1 MLKLLKLAS
10 RNLLRYKTRTI
21 VTIVA
26 VMLSVLISIVID
38 GYLRGIFNLSLYNLI
53 SYESS
58 EATIYK
64 KGYFDKRDEYPRD
77 CTIEKEELDDLSANL
92 EKLGLGYAPRY
103 KTPVDIIYYS
113 DKEDVDLEYNS
124 ILVGID
130 PEKDTDVFK
139 LSSFLESGRW
149 PEKGE
154 DGIVVG
160 STIAQKLSL
169 EVGSFIT
176 LEANGKDGFI
186 ETFEEEVIAIVNTEN
201 PAVNSSQ
208 IFIDLE
214 NLDNYLLLNGAVTE
228 VDVSDG
234 KVSIAHRRF
243 ANKLSASIT
252 MPELEV
258 YYYED
263 VNSDLMSIMNGDKGS
278 SYMILFF
285 LFIVASAG
293 ISNTMIMAVM
303 ERQKE
308 SGMMRALGFSRNSV
322 NFLFMLEGALS
333 GVIGALVGAVLAFA
347 ILYPLTVNGI
357 DISSLIS
364 ADVDYGYRVPLILRA
379 GIYWQSFVAIFFIA
393 IALSMLSSF
402 FPVFRSGK
410 EEIANILRRA

>member
-1 MLKLLKLAS
+1 M
-10 RNLLRYKTRTI
+10 
-21 VTIVA
+21 
-26 VMLSVLISIVID
+26 
-38 GYLRGIFNLSLYNLI
+38 
-53 SYESS
+53 
-58 EATIYK
+58 
-64 KGYFDKRDEYPRD
+64 
-77 CTIEKEELDDLSANL
+77 
-92 EKLGLGYAPRY
+92 
-103 KTPVDIIYYS
+103 
-113 DKEDVDLEYNS
+113 
-124 ILVGID
+124 
-130 PEKDTDVFK
+130 
-139 LSSFLESGRW
+139 
-149 PEKGE
+149 
-154 DGIVVG
+154 
-160 STIAQKLSL
+160 

-333 GVIGALVGAVLAFA
+333 GVIGALVGAVLALA